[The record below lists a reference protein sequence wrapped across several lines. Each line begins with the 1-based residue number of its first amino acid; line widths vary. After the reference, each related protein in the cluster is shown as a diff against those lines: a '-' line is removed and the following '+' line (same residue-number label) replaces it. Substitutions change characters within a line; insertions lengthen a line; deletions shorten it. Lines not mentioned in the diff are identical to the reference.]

1 MTDAAPRDP
10 GAPSGGQA
18 GRDFDAVLFDFGG
31 VFMDSPFAAAE
42 TAAGVMGVPFEL
54 LTEVVFGSYD
64 SDTDH
69 PWHRLERGEIT
80 FADARDGIS
89 DLAVERGMG
98 ELDPFDVLASLADR
112 GQHGHR
118 EFVVD
123 AVRDLRAAGLRTSV
137 VTNNIAEFGGFW
149 RTIIPLDELFDD
161 VVDSSEV
168 GVRKPSAA
176 IYELSC
182 QRLGVA
188 PERSVFLDD
197 FEGNVVGAR
206 QVGLTGI
213 CVGFSVE
220 STAVAIRE
228 LRRLTGLA

>member
-1 MTDAAPRDP
+1 MT
-10 GAPSGGQA
+10 
-18 GRDFDAVLFDFGG
+18 DFDAVLFDFGG

-42 TAAGVMGVPFEL
+42 AAAGVMGVPFEL

-64 SDTDH
+64 RDTDH

-80 FADARDGIS
+80 FADARESIS
-89 DLAVERGMG
+89 GLAVESGMG
-98 ELDPFDVLASLADR
+98 ELDPFEVLASLADR
-112 GQHGHR
+112 GRHGHR

-123 AVRDLRAAGLRTSV
+123 AVRELREAGLRTGV

-149 RTIIPLDELFDD
+149 KTIVPLDELFDD

-168 GVRKPSAA
+168 GVRKPGAA
-176 IYELSC
+176 IY
-182 QRLGVA
+182 RLACERLEVA
-188 PERSVFLDD
+188 PERAVFLDD
-197 FEGNVVGAR
+197 YEGNVRGAR

-220 STAVAIRE
+220 STAVAVRE
-228 LRRLTGLA
+228 LRRLVLGNG

>member
-42 TAAGVMGVPFEL
+42 AAAGVMGVPFEL

-161 VVDSSEV
+161 VVDSSAV
-168 GVRKPSAA
+168 GMRKPNPA
-176 IYELSC
+176 IY
-182 QRLGVA
+182 RLAMDRLDVTDA
-188 PERSVFLDD
+188 SRAVLLDD
-197 FEGNVVGAR
+197 FGPNVDAAKAL
-206 QVGLTGI
+206 GLHGI
-213 CVGFSVE
+213 LVE
-220 STAVAIRE
+220 HPDPAMAE
-228 LRRLTGLA
+228 LRRLCGLPA